1 MFIGREHELNKLQ
14 QLYWEDKF
22 QMVVLYGRRRIGKTT
37 LISKFIEDKPA
48 IFFTAQEANDAIN
61 LAAFSRKVYRFFG
74 IPDSTGSFS
83 DWNAALEFVGE
94 KAKEQQFVLAFD
106 EFPYA
111 ATENRSLKSIFQNA
125 IDHLLKDS
133 RLFLILC
140 GSQVSFM
147 ENDVL
152 GYKSPLFGRRTAQ
165 FKLEGFDYY
174 DAARLLEGF
183 CNEDKIRLYSCIGG
197 TPHYLAQVN
206 PHETFKENIQR
217 LYFDISGYLYNEPMM
232 LLQQELREPAMYNSI
247 ISVIARGASRLNEI
261 ATGISEESS
270 KVNKYLQTLIN
281 LQIVQKAYPFGE
293 DPAGSRRGIYRLADY
308 CYNFWYRFVFP
319 NRPEIESGNGDL
331 IADSELSPEQLNGYI
346 GKPAFEDICR
356 QYLNRLNRKKELPF
370 TATSFGSWWGNDPK
384 AKAQTDLDV
393 IAANKNLKQILI
405 GECKWRPAD
414 TLGSSDIEGW
424 MSKTHLLPEYTE
436 RYYYCF
442 SKAGFTD
449 SVKSFAEKQDRLKLI
464 GLDDLFSL

>member
-14 QLYWEDKF
+14 QLYREDKF

-83 DWNAALEFVGE
+83 DWNAALEFIGE

-125 IDHLLKDS
+125 IDHLLKNS

-174 DAARLLEGF
+174 DAARMLEGF
-183 CNEDKIRLYSCIGG
+183 
-197 TPHYLAQVN
+197 TA
-206 PHETFKENIQR
+206 
-217 LYFDISGYLYNEPMM
+217 
-232 LLQQELREPAMYNSI
+232 A
-247 ISVIARGASRLNEI
+247 
-261 ATGISEESS
+261 SEERR
-270 KVNKYLQTLIN
+270 TIWRRLIRTN
-281 LQIVQKAYPFGE
+281 LLKKT
-293 DPAGSRRGIYRLADY
+293 S
-308 CYNFWYRFVFP
+308 
-319 NRPEIESGNGDL
+319 NG
-331 IADSELSPEQLNGYI
+331 
-346 GKPAFEDICR
+346 F
-356 QYLNRLNRKKELPF
+356 
-370 TATSFGSWWGNDPK
+370 
-384 AKAQTDLDV
+384 
-393 IAANKNLKQILI
+393 ILI
-405 GECKWRPAD
+405 FPVISTTSR
-414 TLGSSDIEGW
+414 
-424 MSKTHLLPEYTE
+424 
-436 RYYYCF
+436 
-442 SKAGFTD
+442 
-449 SVKSFAEKQDRLKLI
+449 
-464 GLDDLFSL
+464 

>member
-14 QLYWEDKF
+14 QLYREDKF

-83 DWNAALEFVGE
+83 DWNAALEFIGE

-125 IDHLLKDS
+125 IDHLLKNS

-174 DAARLLEGF
+174 DAARMLEGF
-183 CNEDKIRLYSCIGG
+183 CDEDKVRLYSCIGG

-206 PHETFKENIQR
+206 PHESFEENIQR

-261 ATGISEESS
+261 ATGISEESPRS
-270 KVNKYLQTLIN
+270 IN
-281 LQIVQKAYPFGE
+281 ICKPLSTFRLCRRSILSAKIRRAAGGVFIVWRTIVIIFG
-293 DPAGSRRGIYRLADY
+293 
-308 CYNFWYRFVFP
+308 
-319 NRPEIESGNGDL
+319 
-331 IADSELSPEQLNGYI
+331 IA
-346 GKPAFEDICR
+346 
-356 QYLNRLNRKKELPF
+356 
-370 TATSFGSWWGNDPK
+370 SFF
-384 AKAQTDLDV
+384 QTDRKLK
-393 IAANKNLKQILI
+393 AATAI
-405 GECKWRPAD
+405 
-414 TLGSSDIEGW
+414 
-424 MSKTHLLPEYTE
+424 
-436 RYYYCF
+436 
-442 SKAGFTD
+442 
-449 SVKSFAEKQDRLKLI
+449 
-464 GLDDLFSL
+464 